1 MKLAVQYNVVVQYGN
16 LSLSFNHWIKQET
29 RIDDVLFGFF
39 TKFMKFTKIFEQRCI
54 LYAHL
59 RDNNRNNCT
68 KFLWF
73 AGFVCK
79 LMRAFISP
87 STNLYPLK
95 ELREEVE
102 LVRKRGGGGKR
113 K

>member
-1 MKLAVQYNVVVQYGN
+1 
-16 LSLSFNHWIKQET
+16 
-29 RIDDVLFGFF
+29 
-39 TKFMKFTKIFEQRCI
+39 MKFTKIFEQRCI

-102 LVRKRGGGGKR
+102 LVRKGGPLVKENEMIFVIVESTESYFFDSSTQSFLL
-113 K
+113 